1 MPGRGGEAYHCRT
14 PITGNP
20 YMTLANPT
28 KLGFTHEIYYAWA
41 TSWFKLRSII
51 AWSGFVWI
59 IRLGIIISTVAIFKD
74 RDVLPGHICYF
85 WSSSG
90 VLKLLNNINSR
101 VLYRPK
107 HRLWSIENKK
117 LNHIINFWM
126 ISILCLCEGVVKNIH
141 ISGLRK
147 AYIDII
153 LPVLLL
159 SPADLRCDIF

>member
-1 MPGRGGEAYHCRT
+1 MFITSGCREEGVRPT
-14 PITGNP
+14 TAGPPFTGNP
-20 YMTLANPT
+20 YTTLANPT

-59 IRLGIIISTVAIFKD
+59 IRLGIIILTVAIFKD

-126 ISILCLCEGVVKNIH
+126 ISILVLCERFWKNH
-141 ISGLRK
+141 ISGLK
-147 AYIDII
+147 AI
-153 LPVLLL
+153 PVG
-159 SPADLRCDIF
+159 IYNV